1 MAPSSPSLK
10 KFLYL
15 SIAAAIVTIGLK
27 SGAYLLTGSVGLLS
41 DALESGVNL
50 IAAVVAL
57 SMITLA
63 ERPPDEEHSF
73 GHSKAEYFSSG
84 VEGGLIV
91 FAAVSIVWTAA
102 PRLIHPQELENI
114 NIGLLISVGASL
126 INLGVARVLLV
137 AGRDNDSITLKADG
151 RHLMTDVWT
160 SAGVLIGIALV
171 KVTGWVVLD
180 PLVALAVAANIV
192 WTGYRLM
199 HGSALG
205 LLDMAIP
212 QEERDQLKILL
223 ENYQS
228 QDIQYHSLLTRQS
241 GQRKFIALHI
251 LVPGTW
257 TVQQGHNAL
266 EKIESDIR
274 NHFQGPVTVFTHL
287 EPVKDPLSMDDIGIE
302 RIERKQK
309 NVL

>member
-15 SIAAAIVTIGLK
+15 SIAAAVVTIGLK
-27 SGAYLLTGSVGLLS
+27 SSAYLLTGSVGLLS

-63 ERPPDEEHSF
+63 ERPADEEHSY

-84 VEGGLIV
+84 VEGGLII
-91 FAAVSIVWTAA
+91 FAAASIIWIAV
-102 PRLIHPQELENI
+102 PRLIHPQALENI
-114 NIGLLISVGASL
+114 NIGLLISVGASF

-137 AGRDNDSITLKADG
+137 AGRKSNSITLEADG
-151 RHLMTDVWT
+151 KHLMIDVWT

-171 KVTGWVVLD
+171 KITGLMVLD
-180 PLVALAVAANIV
+180 PLVALVVAANIV
-192 WTGYRLM
+192 WAGYRLM
-199 HGSALG
+199 RSSALG
-205 LLDMAIP
+205 LLDTAIP

-223 ENYQS
+223 EKYRS

-241 GQRKFIALHI
+241 GQRKFVALHI
-251 LVPGTW
+251 LVPGAW
-257 TVQQGHNAL
+257 TVQKGHNAL

-287 EPVKDPLSMDDIGIE
+287 EPVKDPRSMDDIGIE
-302 RIERKQK
+302 RVERE
-309 NVL
+309 

>member
-15 SIAAAIVTIGLK
+15 SIAAAVVTIGLK
-27 SGAYLLTGSVGLLS
+27 SSAYLLTGSVGLLS

-63 ERPPDEEHSF
+63 ERPADEEHSY

-84 VEGGLIV
+84 VEGGLII
-91 FAAVSIVWTAA
+91 FAAASIVWIAV
-102 PRLIHPQELENI
+102 PRLIHPQALENI

-126 INLGVARVLLV
+126 INLGVARVLLL
-137 AGRDNDSITLKADG
+137 AGRKSNSVTLKADG
-151 RHLMTDVWT
+151 KHLMTDVWT

-171 KVTGWVVLD
+171 KITGLMVLD
-180 PLVALAVAANIV
+180 PLVALVVAANIV
-192 WTGYRLM
+192 WAGYRLM
-199 HGSALG
+199 RSSALG
-205 LLDMAIP
+205 LLDTAIP

-223 ENYQS
+223 EKYRS

-241 GQRKFIALHI
+241 GQRKFVALHI
-251 LVPGTW
+251 LVPGAW
-257 TVQQGHNAL
+257 TVQKGHNAL
-266 EKIESDIR
+266 EQIESEIR

-302 RIERKQK
+302 RVERE
-309 NVL
+309 

>member
-15 SIAAAIVTIGLK
+15 SIAAAVATIALK
-27 SGAYLLTGSVGLLS
+27 ASAYLLTGSVGLLS

-63 ERPPDEEHSF
+63 EKPADEEHSF

-84 VEGGLIV
+84 VEGGLII
-91 FAAVSIVWTAA
+91 FAAASIFWTAV
-102 PRLIHPQELENI
+102 PRLLHPQELENI

-126 INLGVARVLLV
+126 INFGVARVLLA
-137 AGRDNDSITLKADG
+137 AGRNHDSITLNADG
-151 RHLMTDVWT
+151 KHLMTDVRT

-171 KVTGWVVLD
+171 KITGWMVLD
-180 PLVALAVAANIV
+180 PLVALAVASNIV

-199 HGSALG
+199 YGAAQG
-205 LLDMAIP
+205 LLDTAIP

-223 ENYQS
+223 EKYQS

-241 GQRKFIALHI
+241 GQRKFISLHI
-251 LVPGTW
+251 LVPDAW
-257 TVQQGHNAL
+257 TVQRGHNAL

-274 NHFQGPVTVFTHL
+274 NHFHGPVTVFTHL
-287 EPVKDPLSMDDIGIE
+287 EPVSDSLSMDDIGIE
-302 RIERKQK
+302 RVESEQK
-309 NVL
+309 RVL

>member
-15 SIAAAIVTIGLK
+15 SIAAAVVTIGLK
-27 SGAYLLTGSVGLLS
+27 SSAYLLTGSVGLLS

-63 ERPPDEEHSF
+63 ERPADEEHSY

-84 VEGGLIV
+84 VEGGLII
-91 FAAVSIVWTAA
+91 FAAASIIWIAV
-102 PRLIHPQELENI
+102 PRLIHPQALENI
-114 NIGLLISVGASL
+114 NIGLLISVGASF

-137 AGRDNDSITLKADG
+137 AGRKSNSITLEADG
-151 RHLMTDVWT
+151 KHLMIDVWT

-171 KVTGWVVLD
+171 KITGLMVLD
-180 PLVALAVAANIV
+180 PLVALVVAANIV
-192 WTGYRLM
+192 WAGYRLM
-199 HGSALG
+199 RSSALG
-205 LLDMAIP
+205 LLDTAIP

-223 ENYQS
+223 EKYRS

-241 GQRKFIALHI
+241 GQRKFVALHI
-251 LVPGTW
+251 LVPGAW
-257 TVQQGHNAL
+257 TVQKGHNAL

-302 RIERKQK
+302 RVERE
-309 NVL
+309 

>member
-1 MAPSSPSLK
+1 MASSSPSLK

-15 SIAAAIVTIGLK
+15 SIAAAVVTIGLK
-27 SGAYLLTGSVGLLS
+27 SSAYLLTGSVGLLS
-41 DALESGVNL
+41 DALESGINL

-57 SMITLA
+57 SMIILA
-63 ERPPDEEHSF
+63 ERPADEEHSF

-91 FAAVSIVWTAA
+91 FAAASIVWIAV
-102 PRLIHPQELENI
+102 PRLIHPQALENI
-114 NIGLLISVGASL
+114 NIGLLISVGGSL
-126 INLGVARVLLV
+126 INFGVARVLLA
-137 AGRDNDSITLKADG
+137 AGRNNNSITLKADG
-151 RHLMTDVWT
+151 MHLMTDVWT

-171 KVTGWVVLD
+171 KITGLIVFD
-180 PLVALAVAANIV
+180 PLVALAVASNIV

-199 HGSALG
+199 HSSVLG
-205 LLDMAIP
+205 LLDTAIP

-223 ENYQS
+223 GKYQS

-241 GQRKFIALHI
+241 GQRKFIVLHI

-302 RIERKQK
+302 RVEREQ
-309 NVL
+309 

>member
-15 SIAAAIVTIGLK
+15 SIAAAVVTIGLK
-27 SGAYLLTGSVGLLS
+27 SSAYLLTGSVGLLS
-41 DALESGVNL
+41 DALESGINL

-63 ERPPDEEHSF
+63 ERPADEEHSF

-91 FAAVSIVWTAA
+91 FAAASIVWIAV
-102 PRLIHPQELENI
+102 PRLIHPQALENI
-114 NIGLLISVGASL
+114 NIGLLISVGGSL

-137 AGRDNDSITLKADG
+137 AGRNNNSITLTADG
-151 RHLMTDVWT
+151 KHLMTDVWT

-171 KVTGWVVLD
+171 KITGLMVLD
-180 PLVALAVAANIV
+180 PLVALVVAANIV
-192 WTGYRLM
+192 WAGYRLM
-199 HGSALG
+199 RSSALG
-205 LLDMAIP
+205 LLDTAIP
-212 QEERDQLKILL
+212 QEERDQLKKLL
-223 ENYQS
+223 EKYRS

-241 GQRKFIALHI
+241 GQRKFVALHI
-251 LVPGTW
+251 LVPGAW
-257 TVQQGHNAL
+257 TVQKGHNAL

-302 RIERKQK
+302 RVERE
-309 NVL
+309 

>member
-15 SIAAAIVTIGLK
+15 SIAAAVVTIGLK
-27 SGAYLLTGSVGLLS
+27 SSAYLLTGSVGLLS

-63 ERPPDEEHSF
+63 ERPADEEHSY

-84 VEGGLIV
+84 VEGGLII
-91 FAAVSIVWTAA
+91 FAAASIIWIAV
-102 PRLIHPQELENI
+102 PRLIHPQALENI
-114 NIGLLISVGASL
+114 NIGLLISVGASF

-137 AGRDNDSITLKADG
+137 AGRKSNSITLEADG
-151 RHLMTDVWT
+151 KHLMIDVWT

-171 KVTGWVVLD
+171 KITGLMVLD
-180 PLVALAVAANIV
+180 PLVALVVAANIV
-192 WTGYRLM
+192 WAGYRLM
-199 HGSALG
+199 RSSALG
-205 LLDMAIP
+205 LLDTAIP
-212 QEERDQLKILL
+212 QGERDQLKILL
-223 ENYQS
+223 EKYRS

-241 GQRKFIALHI
+241 GQRKFVALHI
-251 LVPGTW
+251 LVPGAW
-257 TVQQGHNAL
+257 TVQKGHNAL

-302 RIERKQK
+302 RVERE
-309 NVL
+309 